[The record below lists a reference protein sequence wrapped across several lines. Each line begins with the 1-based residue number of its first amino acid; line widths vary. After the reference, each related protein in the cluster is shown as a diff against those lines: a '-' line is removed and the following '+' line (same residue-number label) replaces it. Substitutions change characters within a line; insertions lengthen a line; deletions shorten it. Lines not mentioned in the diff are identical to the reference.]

1 MQMKRSAIL
10 ALLILVLPEF
20 AGAQSLPQ
28 VFTGPAT
35 AVESQ
40 SAVVTGDVNPMG
52 TSATAWFEYGPSFGL
67 GNRTQTEFV
76 GSGSSQVR
84 IAATLPN
91 LQPNTTYYYRTVAQG
106 SSFGLQNGSIQTF
119 VTKSGTGTGGGGI
132 INLPTV
138 SVSAPTNLR
147 NTSVTLHGKI
157 LPNGSDTSAWFEYG
171 TTSAVPNRSESRI
184 AAATQAGLELNFHL
198 GALRAGTTYY
208 YRLAAQN
215 SQGVSRT
222 EIKTFTTTGTSGG
235 GTVTPPA
242 PAPTSTPS
250 APATSTP
257 SAGFNAV
264 LTLIATSDQTQPVL
278 GTEFNYNL
286 EYRND
291 GTNPASN
298 TILRVTLP
306 QEVEFVQ
313 ADLVPNIEG
322 KNLSFNL
329 GTIAGNIRK
338 TVRLRLRAK
347 EDAAPLQVSIPAL
360 LTYRTPKN
368 EERSASA
375 SVSLVLQEKN
385 AENSTSTGEFGGLR
399 WYTWLFLFLLLV
411 IALAVAYVLYRYG
424 KSKRSLG

>member
-1 MQMKRSAIL
+1 MKRSAIL
-10 ALLILVLPEF
+10 AIALLLLPEF

-52 TSATAWFEYGPSFGL
+52 TSASAWFEYGPSFTL

-84 IAATLPN
+84 VAATLPN

-106 SSFGLQNGSIQTF
+106 SSFGIQSGSIQTF
-119 VTKSGTGTGGGGI
+119 ITKSGTGGGGLM
-132 INLPTV
+132 NLPTV
-138 SVSAPTNLR
+138 SISAPTNLG

-157 LPNGSDTSAWFEYG
+157 LPNGSDTTAWFEYG
-171 TTSAVPNRSESRI
+171 TTSAVTNRSASRI
-184 AAATQAGLELNFHL
+184 VAATQAGLELNFHL

-208 YRLAAQN
+208 YRLAAEN
-215 SQGVSRT
+215 AQGISRT
-222 EIKTFTTTGTSGG
+222 ELRTFTTTGTPGG

-242 PAPTSTPS
+242 PAPTSTPP

-257 SAGFNAV
+257 GAGFNAV

-278 GTEFNYNL
+278 GSEFSYNL

-298 TILRVTLP
+298 TVLRVTLP

-322 KNLSFNL
+322 KNLTFNL
-329 GTIAGNIRK
+329 GSIAGNTRK
-338 TVRLRLRAK
+338 TVHLRLRAK
-347 EDAAPLQVSIPAL
+347 EDASPLQVSIPAL

-375 SVSLVLQEKN
+375 SVSLVLQEKS
-385 AENSTSTGEFGGLR
+385 AENSSSTGEFGGLR